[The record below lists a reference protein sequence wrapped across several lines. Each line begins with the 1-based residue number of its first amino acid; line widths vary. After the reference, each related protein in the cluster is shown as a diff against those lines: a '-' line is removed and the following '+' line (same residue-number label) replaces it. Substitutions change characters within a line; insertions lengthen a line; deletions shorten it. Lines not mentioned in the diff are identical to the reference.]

1 MRKTAQPSLPPG
13 WPTAGG
19 KPSPGAEDRAFLD
32 PVGFPNTREGE
43 RLSVVGQA
51 FVIRREVH
59 AECDLRIPAQPFAPV
74 LQLQRRV
81 TGYATVRLVANPEK
95 SVMKSRILCSRRRTS
110 CVPQLK
116 RELARR
122 RSALNGALGDRVRRR
137 AMKAL
142 LLFAAFVVAIT
153 AAAVLIGSYIERQT
167 SAQVGTVVMLAM
179 FFGGIV
185 VSWIGTV
192 FVMDGSLKNFYAE
205 KEQIEAEKK
214 GRQYMAVNSRG

>member
-1 MRKTAQPSLPPG
+1 
-13 WPTAGG
+13 
-19 KPSPGAEDRAFLD
+19 
-32 PVGFPNTREGE
+32 
-43 RLSVVGQA
+43 
-51 FVIRREVH
+51 
-59 AECDLRIPAQPFAPV
+59 
-74 LQLQRRV
+74 
-81 TGYATVRLVANPEK
+81 
-95 SVMKSRILCSRRRTS
+95 
-110 CVPQLK
+110 
-116 RELARR
+116 
-122 RSALNGALGDRVRRR
+122 
-137 AMKAL
+137 MKAL